1 MTDMRTDNL
10 SESTK
15 MIRVDISK
23 SLDFIGLPL
32 ITFEKD
38 GESLTFLLDTG
49 ASMNLIKKTVLDH
62 FSHDAEQ
69 LPQKTQYYGIDN
81 VCHETHMYTF
91 TFRLGDFEYCEPF
104 QEIQDADALKLDM
117 EDGYFEIHGILS
129 SQFFMKYRACFSY
142 DTMEMFFTAPDNSN
156 WCEKSVRSRHLPLQP
171 DTKFNPLNSDAMGY
185 YDEETY
191 DEYNGT
197 YVQDVE
203 GWSDQMIDDALDGE
217 PDAYWNID

>member
-1 MTDMRTDNL
+1 MRTDQQ
-10 SESTK
+10 SESKK

-23 SLDFIGLPL
+23 SLEFIGLPL
-32 ITFEKD
+32 ITFEKN

-49 ASMNLIKKTVLDH
+49 ASMNLIKKNVLEH
-62 FSHDAEQ
+62 FRHDAEQ
-69 LPQKTQYYGIDN
+69 LPQITQYYGIDN
-81 VCHETHMYTF
+81 VCHETHMYSF

-104 QEIQDADALKLDM
+104 QEIQDPEALKLDS
-117 EDGYFEIHGILS
+117 DSGYFEIQGILS

-142 DTMEMFFTAPDNSN
+142 DTMEMFFTAPDNLGQ
-156 WCEKSVRSRHLPLQP
+156 CEETVRKVDIPLQL
-171 DTKFNPLNSDAMGY
+171 DTMFNPLKRDDMGY
-185 YDEETY
+185 YDDETY

>member
-156 WCEKSVRSRHLPLQP
+156 
-171 DTKFNPLNSDAMGY
+171 
-185 YDEETY
+185 
-191 DEYNGT
+191 
-197 YVQDVE
+197 
-203 GWSDQMIDDALDGE
+203 
-217 PDAYWNID
+217 

>member
-1 MTDMRTDNL
+1 MTDMRTDKQ

-23 SLDFIGLPL
+23 SLEFIGLPL

-81 VCHETHMYTF
+81 VCHDTH
-91 TFRLGDFEYCEPF
+91 
-104 QEIQDADALKLDM
+104 I
-117 EDGYFEIHGILS
+117 I
-129 SQFFMKYRACFSY
+129 
-142 DTMEMFFTAPDNSN
+142 
-156 WCEKSVRSRHLPLQP
+156 HLPSDLAISSIVSLSR
-171 DTKFNPLNSDAMGY
+171 KFRMLMH
-185 YDEETY
+185 
-191 DEYNGT
+191 
-197 YVQDVE
+197 
-203 GWSDQMIDDALDGE
+203 
-217 PDAYWNID
+217 